1 MGLFKNKRHVK
12 MKKLNV
18 MIQTRET
25 DEMLRSLEWGKRQV
39 LGRHWFSVHDRLPRT
54 NKEVIVLD
62 RSGRISFGHIV
73 DESIAVSFGGW
84 NIPGVVFWMPFVPS
98 EEMKHYYK
106 WDE

>member
-1 MGLFKNKRHVK
+1 MGLFINKRHVK
-12 MKKLNV
+12 MKGLNV
-18 MIQTRET
+18 KIQAEET
-25 DEMLRSLEWGKRQV
+25 DEMFCSLEWGKQLV

-73 DESIAVSFGGW
+73 NKDFAVSFGGW
-84 NIPGVVFWMPFVPS
+84 NIPDIAFWMPFVPS

-106 WDE
+106 WEE